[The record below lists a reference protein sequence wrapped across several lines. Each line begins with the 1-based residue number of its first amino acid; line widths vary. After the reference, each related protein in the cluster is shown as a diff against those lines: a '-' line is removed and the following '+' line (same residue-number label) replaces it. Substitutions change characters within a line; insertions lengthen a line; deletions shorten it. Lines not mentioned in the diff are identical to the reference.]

1 VRELNSL
8 LKEPSARKE
17 LLESFSFDNQLL
29 DSIQSAS
36 AVERAAESA
45 EQYQTRE
52 VRNADLFAEP
62 PLPILPLPKGEGRGE
77 GEEPSRQPVPA
88 SGFAPR
94 LMDRLS
100 DLVGLFRM
108 RWSRAIAITFGLAAL
123 ACAAIVVGLELYH
136 PIGVIEGNPVGV
148 SILRNSELRPAGGG
162 SKLWAGDRL
171 KSPAESSTT
180 IHYLREAT
188 QIKLQPGT
196 QLRLDRDANGNRLEV
211 ITGAIAAKVAA
222 QPVEHPMLIATPHS
236 DVKVLGTEFLL
247 SVDAASTHVEVIE
260 GAVEICSREDGKA
273 VKVNRDQFANVAHGV
288 ELAARSLLPAPWNSQ
303 DIGAVGMTGY
313 ARIDGHQ
320 CKIKA
325 AGKADAKSKDQF
337 HFLYQVLEGDGEIRA
352 RVVDLELTHD
362 LAKAGILIRN
372 SLKPA
377 SPQAFLYLKAK
388 SGMEFEHRGPEMRKI
403 VRAGREL
410 APYWLRLVK
419 SGDSIKA
426 FKSADGV
433 NWVPIGTEQISM
445 EGPTYFGLGV
455 SSGNQ
460 SRLTTSV
467 FDNVNIIAAGT
478 NLVSAVSIR

>member
-1 VRELNSL
+1 
-8 LKEPSARKE
+8 
-17 LLESFSFDNQLL
+17 
-29 DSIQSAS
+29 
-36 AVERAAESA
+36 
-45 EQYQTRE
+45 
-52 VRNADLFAEP
+52 
-62 PLPILPLPKGEGRGE
+62 
-77 GEEPSRQPVPA
+77 
-88 SGFAPR
+88 
-94 LMDRLS
+94 MLS
-100 DLVGLFRM
+100 DFQRLLGVG
-108 RWSRAIAITFGLAAL
+108 SRRSGLAAL
-123 ACAAIVVGLELYH
+123 ACAAIVVGLEFYSPLA
-136 PIGVIEGNPVGV
+136 VIEGSPIGV
-148 SILRNSELRPAGGG
+148 SILRNSELRAAGGG

-171 KSPAESSTT
+171 KSPAESSAT
-180 IHYLREAT
+180 IHYLREAS

-196 QLRLDRDANGNRLEV
+196 QLRLDRDANGNRLEL
-211 ITGAIAAKVAA
+211 ITGAIAAKVAP
-222 QPVEHPMLIATPHS
+222 QPAEHPMLIATPHS

-247 SVDAASTHVEVIE
+247 SVDAVSTHVEVIE

-433 NWVPIGTEQISM
+433 NWVPIGTEQIVADA
-445 EGPTYFGLGV
+445 YRL
-455 SSGNQ
+455 SGEPWPEAQ
-460 SRLTTSV
+460 RDAAWITPKRLARLRTTSRHAAHPEPCRGPGHLSDGGGPKLDPFQGKGAV
-467 FDNVNIIAAGT
+467 KERANVWHGQSSARSAVHLVREMRKEQVMSAGT
-478 NLVSAVSIR
+478 HQPRHSRRATPAA